1 MYQSFAS
8 SSSNGEPPLLHYKKV
23 QNKRTTTSVTVLK
36 GVEKVE
42 EISRMIAG
50 IEVTELTKQHAKEM
64 IEQAEKVK
72 QTY

>member
-1 MYQSFAS
+1 
-8 SSSNGEPPLLHYKKV
+8 
-23 QNKRTTTSVTVLK
+23 TSVTVLK
-36 GVEKVE
+36 GEEKVE

>member
-1 MYQSFAS
+1 
-8 SSSNGEPPLLHYKKV
+8 
-23 QNKRTTTSVTVLK
+23 
-36 GVEKVE
+36 
-42 EISRMIAG
+42 MIAG